1 MTAEELITARD
12 RVITHSEAL
21 LSFNQFILEPGKL
34 AERHM
39 CVGETGVSTDKVGRD

>member
-1 MTAEELITARD
+1 MTAEELIKASD

-21 LSFNQFILEPGKL
+21 LSFNQFLLYPGKY

-39 CVGETGVSTDKVGRD
+39 CGGETAAIREKV